1 LGLTTTGIK
10 EYYTSN
16 ITNPV
21 GVFLHTSKR
30 KITQL
35 ETCYVKLEVTRLS
48 QDSGIYCIRTTIGQ
62 ERGVTDLVT
71 TAVIGETDVWACPYC
86 KEQFATEAITKKHMK
101 KCEKKS
107 GRAKPI
113 LISQNQLL
121 GRVKA
126 ILVPETLR
134 GYVFLETLEFRDVE
148 LAISGVPHV
157 RGRVSG
163 KVSLD
168 EIDRFLVP
176 PPAAEGISIEDV
188 VEIISGPFKGERAK
202 VARVDGAK
210 EELILEL
217 LDSPH
222 TIPIRVHA
230 DFAKIVEKAHKEEA
244 VEVPGK
250 EGGEEG
256 EEEYTEEDEFD
267 DDSFWSK

>member
-1 LGLTTTGIK
+1 M
-10 EYYTSN
+10 
-16 ITNPV
+16 
-21 GVFLHTSKR
+21 
-30 KITQL
+30 
-35 ETCYVKLEVTRLS
+35 S
-48 QDSGIYCIRTTIGQ
+48 QDSSIYAIRTTIGQ

-71 TAVIGETDVWACPYC
+71 TAVTGEADVWECPYC
-86 KEQFATEAITKKHMK
+86 HEQFAKESVTKRHMK

-107 GRAKPI
+107 GKAEPI
-113 LISQNQLL
+113 LVSQNQLL

-163 KVSLD
+163 KVTLD

-202 VARVDGAK
+202 VARVDASK

-230 DFAKIVEKAHKEEA
+230 DFAKIVEKAHRETEEPAGEEKEEEE
-244 VEVPGK
+244 VE
-250 EGGEEG
+250 
-256 EEEYTEEDEFD
+256 DSLA
-267 DDSFWSK
+267 DDSFWST

>member
-1 LGLTTTGIK
+1 M
-10 EYYTSN
+10 
-16 ITNPV
+16 
-21 GVFLHTSKR
+21 FLHSSKR
-30 KITQL
+30 EIPQL
-35 ETCYVKLEVTRLS
+35 EICYVKLEVTRLS
-48 QDSGIYCIRTTIGQ
+48 QDSSIYAIRTTIGQ

-71 TAVIGETDVWACPYC
+71 TAVIGETDVWECPYC
-86 KEQFATEAITKKHMK
+86 KEQFAKESVTKRHMK
-101 KCEKKS
+101 KCEKKK
-107 GRAKPI
+107 AKKADPI
-113 LISQNQLL
+113 LVSQNQLL

-230 DFAKIVEKAHKEEA
+230 DFAKIVEKAHREAEEEP
-244 VEVPGK
+244 VGE
-250 EGGEEG
+250 EGEEG
-256 EEEYTEEDEFD
+256 EEEEYIEEDEFD
-267 DDSFWSK
+267 DDSFWST